1 MLKLLT
7 MENNLVW
14 PQPPSMQVSETINN
28 SLQKSRV
35 LTETATR
42 DPLEQDLFS
51 FLFSKNLSM
60 SYDKEEKLH
69 ARCMEKGLSL

>member
-60 SYDKEEKLH
+60 SYDKEEKLYT
-69 ARCMEKGLSL
+69 RCMEKGLSL